1 MTVAESHD
9 IALALQH
16 KVEALEDVERCE
28 LRLRTEH
35 LYLYMHAWQYRQL
48 FTN

>member
-1 MTVAESHD
+1 MLLSCSYRHKCGCHIGDMTVAESHD

-28 LRLRTEH
+28 PRL
-35 LYLYMHAWQYRQL
+35 
-48 FTN
+48 